1 MSSTKRIEALTPEQS
16 ARLGEWAEK
25 WRAIGLSTEPT
36 NKERAEHALNLV
48 YESAGLQPARIV
60 WCSSPLAGALTQ
72 AVLQNKRVRDSV
84 RDRVRDSVGASVWA
98 SVWASVRDSV
108 WDSVGASVGAACY
121 GQHDAEWLGFYE
133 FFREVVGLV
142 PQTDKLLGL
151 IACAK
156 EIGWFWPH
164 EKICWA
170 TPRPVALHRDDRG
183 RLHNPAGLAIAYPD
197 GWGLYAWHGT
207 RVLAQVILSPE
218 SLTIAQITAEQN
230 AEVRRVMLE
239 RFGQDRYIRE
249 SGAILLHQDDWGQ
262 LYRAEIVGDEPL
274 VMVKMVNSTPE
285 PDGSFK
291 DYWLRVPPTMQT
303 AHQAVAW
310 TCGFNRAEDYAPVKQ
325 T

>member
-1 MSSTKRIEALTPEQS
+1 MLQKVFGCDFEGCDN
-16 ARLGEWAEK
+16 RLVAPNRRSLLQ
-25 WRAIGLSTEPT
+25 RA
-36 NKERAEHALNLV
+36 
-48 YESAGLQPARIV
+48 
-60 WCSSPLAGALTQ
+60 
-72 AVLQNKRVRDSV
+72 
-84 RDRVRDSVGASVWA
+84 
-98 SVWASVRDSV
+98 SV